1 MMRWFYSI
9 SVLGFAL
16 VCAPGT
22 ARTAEPCKTAPTRLT
37 VVVVLATE
45 KNKTVDPKLTALATE
60 VRKLHD
66 ELTGFRVESVLQKSL
81 APGESH
87 TFELLDKQKLIVKVD
102 KPKDKEGK
110 VGLTV
115 TPPGL
120 DEVSYTCTCDKFFPL
135 VTPHKT
141 KAGEQLI
148 LAILAKPCDGK
159 GP

>member
-1 MMRWFYSI
+1 MRSFHI
-9 SVLGFAL
+9 FSVLAFAL
-16 VCAPGT
+16 ACVPGA
-22 ARTAEPCKTAPTRLT
+22 ARAADPCKTAPTRLT

-45 KNKTVDPKLTALATE
+45 KNKAVEPKLAALAAE
-60 VRKLHD
+60 VRKLHGD
-66 ELTGFRVESVLQKSL
+66 LTGFRVESVLQKSL

-87 TFELLDKQKLIVKVD
+87 TFELIDKQKLVVKVD

-135 VTPHKT
+135 VTPHRT

>member
-1 MMRWFYSI
+1 MRSFAAI
-9 SVLGFAL
+9 LVLGFAL

-22 ARTAEPCKTAPTRLT
+22 ARAGDPCKNQPTRLT
-37 VVVVLATE
+37 VVVILASTT
-45 KNKTVDPKLTALATE
+45 NKDVNPKLAALAAE
-60 VRKLHD
+60 VQKLHED
-66 ELTGFRVESVLQKSL
+66 LTGFKLDSVLQKSL

-87 TFELLDKQKLIVKVD
+87 TFDLLDKQTLVVKVD
-102 KPKDKEGK
+102 KPKDKDGR

-120 DEVSYTCTCDKFFPL
+120 DEVSYTCACEKFFPL

-141 KAGEQLI
+141 KAGDQLI
-148 LAILAKPCDGK
+148 LAILAKPCTGQ

>member
-1 MMRWFYSI
+1 MVRFNSI
-9 SVLGFAL
+9 FAFAFAFAG
-16 VCAPGT
+16 APGA
-22 ARTAEPCKTAPTRLT
+22 ARAADPCKTAPTRLT
-37 VVVVLATE
+37 IVVVLATE
-45 KNKTVDPKLTALATE
+45 KNKAVDPKLAALAAE
-60 VRKLHD
+60 VRKLHE

-87 TFELLDKQKLIVKVD
+87 TFELIDKQKLVVKVD

-141 KAGEQLI
+141 KGGERMI
-148 LAILAKPCDGK
+148 LAILAKPCTGQ